1 MVAANALVDRAP
13 PGARAR
19 GRVSQRTLVLIRWIA
34 IAGQA
39 ATLCVVQF
47 AMGLA
52 LPIVAALIVVG
63 SSAILNLVVGRRRT
77 LRARLS
83 DGEAT
88 LYLAYDTIQLTL
100 LLYLTGGL
108 VNPFAVLILA
118 PAVVS
123 ASVLSRAS
131 TIGLGL
137 LTGASIT
144 LLALVHLP
152 LPWPEGPFEP
162 PQLYLL
168 GIWLALALG
177 TVFITAFVGSLSKA
191 ARRMSD
197 ALAATHLALARE
209 HRVASLGA
217 LAAAAAHELGS
228 PLATIALA
236 SKELAREL
244 PEGSPLRA
252 DVDLLIGQTARCRDI
267 LAELGR
273 APAAMGG
280 LPFAELPL
288 SALVEAA
295 AEPHRSPGVALVLD
309 AAPAEEA
316 PEDAPEPLV
325 KRSSEMM
332 HGLGN
337 LIQNAIQFA
346 RREVVVRQRWDLASV
361 TIEVMDDGPGF
372 PPALLQRLGEPY
384 LSSRAGSGLHMG
396 LGIFIAQNL
405 LERTGAAFVF
415 SNRPEGGARVMVRW
429 ERSAVEAIPERGAQ
443 R

>member
-19 GRVSQRTLVLIRWIA
+19 GRVSQRTLVLNRWIA

-47 AMGLA
+47 AMGLE
-52 LPIVAALIVVG
+52 LPIVAALVVVG
-63 SSAILNLVVGRRRT
+63 CSAILNLVVGRRRA
-77 LRARLS
+77 LHARLS

-108 VNPFAVLILA
+108 ANPFAVLILA

-123 ASVLSRAS
+123 ASVLSRTS

-162 PQLYLL
+162 PRLYLL

-177 TVFITAFVGSLSKA
+177 TVFITAYVGSLSKE

-209 HRVASLGA
+209 HRLASLGA
-217 LAAAAAHELGS
+217 LAAAAAHELGN

-273 APAAMGG
+273 APEAMGG

-316 PEDAPEPLV
+316 PEDSPEPQV

-361 TIEVMDDGPGF
+361 TVEIMDDGPGF

-405 LERTGAAFVF
+405 LERTGAALVF